1 MRTRNH
7 ALILRLNDAEWG
19 CLKQLVKSTDYTTQ
33 TFLRKMIL
41 GEEVKPKRPEQFRDL
56 LYELSAIGNNINQIA
71 RVANARQTVK
81 QTDID
86 AIQEMQSKIWK
97 KVKYM

>member
-41 GEEVKPKRPEQFRDL
+41 GEEVKPKRPEEFRDL
-56 LYELSAIGNNINQIA
+56 LAITSIRLLVLQMHD
-71 RVANARQTVK
+71 K
-81 QTDID
+81 QSNKRT
-86 AIQEMQSKIWK
+86 
-97 KVKYM
+97 

>member
-1 MRTRNH
+1 MRNH
-7 ALILRLNDAEWG
+7 ALTLRLNDDEWEH
-19 CLKQLVKSTDYTTQ
+19 LKNLVEATDYTTQ

-81 QTDID
+81 QTDLD
-86 AIQEMQSKIWK
+86 AIQEMQAKIWM

>member
-1 MRTRNH
+1 MRNH
-7 ALILRLNDAEWG
+7 ALTLRLNDDEWEH
-19 CLKQLVKSTDYTTQ
+19 LKNLVEATDYTTQ

-56 LYELSAIGNNINQIA
+56 LT
-71 RVANARQTVK
+71 NARQTVK

-86 AIQEMQSKIWK
+86 AIQEMQSKIWM

>member
-41 GEEVKPKRPEQFRDL
+41 GEEVKPKCPEQFRDL

-86 AIQEMQSKIWK
+86 AIQEMQSKI
-97 KVKYM
+97 